1 MNLKAC
7 SKFSPKFQAVK
18 RTLATLP
25 ALLATHQAMAA
36 NDVSLPTSDA
46 GWINKIIGWF
56 QTIVD
61 AVSGAGVLLIVFL
74 SACAAVGLWIVVPK
88 NSGAAIAFM
97 ARVAAGGIVLF
108 NIALVIASFQS

>member
-1 MNLKAC
+1 MNLKAF
-7 SKFSPKFQAVK
+7 SKLSPKFQAVK

-36 NDVSLPTSDA
+36 NDVSLPTSDSN
-46 GWINKIIGWF
+46 WINKLIGWF

-74 SACAAVGLWIVVPK
+74 SACAAVALWIVVPK
-88 NSGAAIAFM
+88 NSGTAMGYM
-97 ARVAAGGIVLF
+97 ARAAAGGIVLF
-108 NIALVIASFQS
+108 NIGLVIASLQS